1 MIEQKSEIEQ
11 ILLKFRPA
19 NPPESLRARVLSA
32 VNLTPA
38 YARTWGAWAFWA
50 AVAAMLIFACGLNF
64 AAEATTNNIVDSIGL
79 GPAIWTEQAEEMA
92 KILDG
97 NGWGRQYIALGL
109 MAKTG
114 PVGPLA
120 QPTRIPGA
128 I

>member
-19 NPPESLRARVLSA
+19 SPPESLRARMLSA
-32 VNLTPA
+32 ANLTPT
-38 YARTWGAWAFWA
+38 YARTWGGWAFWLT
-50 AVAAMLIFACGLNF
+50 VAAMLIFACGLNF
-64 AAEATTNNIVDSIGL
+64 AAEATTNDIVDSIGL
-79 GPAIWTEQAEEMA
+79 GPAIWTKDAEEVARM
-92 KILDG
+92 LDG

-109 MAKTG
+109 MAETG

-120 QPTRIPGA
+120 QPAKIPGA